1 MTNLVKRLV
10 YNEQKDWFNKNNWSI
25 FLHRL
30 ILELKK
36 NSLF

>member
-25 FLHRL
+25 FL
-30 ILELKK
+30 ELKK